1 VGVVEDVIDMTD
13 FKCTKC
19 EEHFDRIGI
28 FAAHFRH
35 KHTDYDFLSRNKA
48 IVLRGVKGIT
58 PFAKKLMIREYA
70 RSEVDK
76 LVQANVTIIKERE
89 GIV

>member
-1 VGVVEDVIDMTD
+1 MSD

-28 FAAHFRH
+28 FVAHFRH
-35 KHTDYDFLSRNKA
+35 KHTDYEFICRNKA

-58 PFAKKLMIREYA
+58 PFAKKLMIREQA
-70 RSEVDK
+70 RYEVDK
-76 LVQANVTIIKERE
+76 LVQANVEIIRKQGNEL
-89 GIV
+89 VK